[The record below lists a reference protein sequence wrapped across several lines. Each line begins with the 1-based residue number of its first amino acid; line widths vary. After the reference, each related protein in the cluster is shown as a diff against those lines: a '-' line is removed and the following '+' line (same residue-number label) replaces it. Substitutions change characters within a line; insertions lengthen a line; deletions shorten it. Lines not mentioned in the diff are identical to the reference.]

1 MDILIFTTSV
11 ERPEQIKKVKPL
23 LTAVPAI
30 SQWNFD
36 LEDCDNILRI
46 EANDISP
53 RYIEAI
59 LQTAGFNCRE
69 LEY

>member
-1 MDILIFTTSV
+1 MEILIFVTSV
-11 ERPEQIKKVKPL
+11 EKPEQVSEVKPL

-46 EANDISP
+46 EAKDVSP
-53 RYIEAI
+53 RYIESI
-59 LQTAGFNCRE
+59 LHTAGFDCRE

>member
-1 MDILIFTTSV
+1 MDILVFVTSV
-11 ERPEQIKKVKPL
+11 EKPEQVKRVKPL

-30 SQWNFD
+30 TGWNFD

-46 EANDISP
+46 EASNVSP
-53 RYIEAI
+53 RYIESL
-59 LQTAGFNCRE
+59 LQTAGYDCRE

>member
-1 MDILIFTTSV
+1 MEVLVFMTSV
-11 ERPEQIKKVKPL
+11 ECHEHISEVKPL

-36 LEDCDNILRI
+36 LDDCDNILRI
-46 EANDISP
+46 EADDLSP
-53 RYIEAI
+53 RYIES
-59 LQTAGFNCRE
+59 LLHSVGYHCRE